1 MTRLLGI
8 DVGTV
13 RIGVALSDPLGL
25 TAQPLEVILRKK
37 TEPVAR
43 VSAFVAEHEVE
54 RIVVGYPLQLDGQPG
69 LAARSVD
76 AFIADLE
83 KAVSVPVERWDE
95 RLTTAAA
102 ERSMIEGG
110 ARRERRR
117 ESIDK
122 IAAALLLQS
131 YLDAKRHA

>member
-1 MTRLLGI
+1 MTRILGLDI
-8 DVGTV
+8 GTV

-37 TEPVAR
+37 TDPVAR
-43 VSAFVAEHEVE
+43 VAALVTEHEVE

-69 LAARSVD
+69 LAVRAVD
-76 AFIADLE
+76 AFIAELE
-83 KAVSVPVERWDE
+83 KAVSAPVERWDE